1 MFYNTLNYVY
11 LNNIFGFFKFFEVF
25 VTFYEK
31 SPVQR
36 SYEPPNLCKFPFL
49 VLINFILYCR
59 KIKNI

>member
-31 SPVQR
+31 KS
-36 SYEPPNLCKFPFL
+36 SAKKL
-49 VLINFILYCR
+49 
-59 KIKNI
+59 